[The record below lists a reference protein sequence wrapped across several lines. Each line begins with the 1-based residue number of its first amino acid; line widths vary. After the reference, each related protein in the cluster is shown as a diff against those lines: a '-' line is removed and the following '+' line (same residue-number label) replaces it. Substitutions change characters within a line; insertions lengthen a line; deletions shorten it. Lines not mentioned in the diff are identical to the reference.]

1 MDIILHANLFKLKR
15 MEKFCNF
22 PVQQQLHRGKKLTKI
37 LRDGKN
43 CEDFTIKKLNGMEI
57 E

>member
-43 CEDFTIKKLNGMEI
+43 CEDFTIKKNSTQFP
-57 E
+57 